1 LADEKRRV
9 TIEEWHREAR
19 SLFGDDPNAWKFI
32 CPSCGFV
39 QTRRDFLAYGVP
51 ERDVD
56 RRLAFSC
63 IGRTILDACPT
74 ADVVDFMDPHRGFGC
89 NYAGGGLF
97 RINPVEVVYD
107 PKQAEVHTVFEFAR
121 EPR

>member
-1 LADEKRRV
+1 MADERRRL
-9 TIEEWHREAR
+9 TIEEWHREALA
-19 SLFGDDPNAWKFI
+19 LFGDDPNNWRFV

-56 RRLAFSC
+56 RRLGFSC
-63 IGRTILDACPT
+63 VGRSVNQTCRDA
-74 ADVVDFMDPHRGFGC
+74 AVVVDFMEPHKGYGC

-107 PKQAEVHTVFEFAR
+107 PTQDPHTVFEFAR